1 MYMYYACKT
10 ELLVEV
16 VLLEER
22 DIHNMLA
29 AINNSI
35 KLLSYFTYRVLAVMC
50 IIIIHHTRAP
60 CVLCATHEKGASHS
74 LPWS

>member
-29 AINNSI
+29 AIVS
-35 KLLSYFTYRVLAVMC
+35 SYCLT
-50 IIIIHHTRAP
+50 
-60 CVLCATHEKGASHS
+60 
-74 LPWS
+74 LPTVY

>member
-22 DIHNMLA
+22 DIHNIMLA
-29 AINNSI
+29 AIVS
-35 KLLSYFTYRVLAVMC
+35 SYCLTLPTVRVY
-50 IIIIHHTRAP
+50 
-60 CVLCATHEKGASHS
+60 
-74 LPWS
+74 